1 MVRCATCVR
10 CVRGCLAGRLG
21 CYYCLFGNKDSQIMG
36 FIQRTDGITIVTDDG
51 EDLKGALVADA
62 AVRVCDGATR
72 VKSHA

>member
-1 MVRCATCVR
+1 
-10 CVRGCLAGRLG
+10 
-21 CYYCLFGNKDSQIMG
+21 MG